1 MDLNKKELKKIMHNF
16 NSISS
21 RIMRVNYDEY
31 NIVLKKF
38 ITYIEN
44 NLIILD
50 YINQGSGNTYRRK
63 YQRTC
68 LCFS

>member
-38 ITYIEN
+38 IAYIEN
-44 NLIILD
+44 NLIILV
-50 YINQGSGNTYRRK
+50 
-63 YQRTC
+63 
-68 LCFS
+68 

>member
-38 ITYIEN
+38 IAYIEN

-50 YINQGSGNTYRRK
+50 YINQGSGNTY
-63 YQRTC
+63 TGND
-68 LCFS
+68 

>member
-38 ITYIEN
+38 IAYIEN
-44 NLIILD
+44 NLIITSLQLFD
-50 YINQGSGNTYRRK
+50 
-63 YQRTC
+63 
-68 LCFS
+68 FFEP